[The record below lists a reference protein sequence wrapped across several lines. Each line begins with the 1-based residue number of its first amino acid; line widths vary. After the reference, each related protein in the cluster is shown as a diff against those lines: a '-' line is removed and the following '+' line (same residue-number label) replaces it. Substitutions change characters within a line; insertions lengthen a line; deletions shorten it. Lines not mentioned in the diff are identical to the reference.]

1 MLKKLLSRSVSLRYL
16 VPYFAVLVAVFA
28 GIVLYVS
35 EVFDKAIQE
44 NVLEHNTN
52 RLGLLRVEHEKQL
65 STLLSIC
72 DQLSLSPQISVFKF
86 MENPM
91 EAYYIKQQ
99 LSAFQVANNFCD
111 QFYITFHEDNFL
123 YSSATSVSMAFFSD
137 RIIQYENI
145 YSQELKPLLC

>member
-91 EAYYIKQQ
+91 EAYYIATTLRLSGGQQ
-99 LSAFQVANNFCD
+99 LLRPV
-111 QFYITFHEDNFL
+111 L
-123 YSSATSVSMAFFSD
+123 Y
-137 RIIQYENI
+137 Y
-145 YSQELKPLLC
+145 LP